1 VKESNRLFRWL
12 FYLLGLLILAVGL
25 TLNTKNGQGV
35 TPIVSVPYCISQ
47 LSGLNFGNMTLLI
60 YCLFVA
66 AQFLIK
72 GKKARWTDLL
82 QVPLSIGFI
91 RFMNLFDQLLDF
103 EPQGAAATLCT
114 GVGAAMSVNMNLVP
128 NPGDGILAA
137 LAQRTGREMGLV
149 KNCFDLLNVCLTLAM
164 GFAFAQPFCGIGLG
178 TLLAMVGVGRV
189 IALFNRFCRLP
200 LGRLAGLE
208 AAAA

>member
-1 VKESNRLFRWL
+1 MKESNRLFRWL

>member
-1 VKESNRLFRWL
+1 MKESNRLFFWL

-82 QVPLSIGFI
+82 QVPLSIVFT
-91 RFMNLFDQLLDF
+91 RFMNLFDRLRDF

-128 NPGDGILAA
+128 NPGDGIVAA

-200 LGRLAGLE
+200 LSRLAGLE